1 MGAETKRFFPRIK
14 AIMEYLQTVQ
24 KITSIDD
31 FLGRDS
37 SSLARSLIEPC
48 PLCGRKH
55 PIPFGTMHQGRGA
68 VEQIADLA
76 VKVRGYPPK
85 RAVMIYDKAIEG
97 IIFPAI
103 YEPLRHSGLAVEPFA
118 MVAETGHLL
127 DSAVINGNQ
136 AATEIG
142 TSADLLIG
150 AGSGVISDLTKW
162 VATNLGLPF
171 IICGTAPS
179 MNGYTSITATITEN
193 DIKVSKF
200 LNPSDAVV
208 LDVDI
213 LANAPM
219 AMIHAGIG
227 DLAARAIC
235 NADWKLSQIQ
245 RKTSFCPLPYLMTAE
260 NERRYLGAAT
270 DLARREPAAIEL
282 LSEAVLLSGLSM
294 TVMEGETS
302 PSSGAE
308 HVLSHFWDLLVHLR
322 GIPKN
327 FHGTQ
332 VGVGTIIMLNAYQYL
347 SEIDPQK
354 IDPQQVLR
362 QRASLEA
369 IEAEN
374 QALYGDKAVSFNE
387 VARKKRIPDGNYT
400 AYVRSILDGWE
411 SMWEGIR
418 PYVAHVETIRRPF
431 DEAGVPYHLSDIH
444 RTRADAREALL
455 HGSHYRPRYTILD
468 LLWELGLFPAAA
480 DEILERSGVL

>member
-1 MGAETKRFFPRIK
+1 
-14 AIMEYLQTVQ
+14 MEYLQIEQ
-24 KITSIDD
+24 KITTVED
-31 FLGRDS
+31 FLARS
-37 SSLARSLIEPC
+37 SAELARSLIDPC
-48 PLCGRKH
+48 PLCGRRH
-55 PIPFGTMHQGRGA
+55 PIPFGAMHQGRGA
-68 VEQIADLA
+68 VEQLADLA
-76 VKVRGYPPK
+76 VKVRGYRPK
-85 RAVMIYDKAIEG
+85 RAVMIYDQAIEE
-97 IIFPAI
+97 IILPTIF
-103 YEPLRHSGLAVEPFA
+103 EPLRRSGLAIEPFA
-118 MVAETGHLL
+118 MRGEEGHLL
-127 DSAVINGNQ
+127 DSAVVNGNQ
-136 AATEIG
+136 AAAEIG
-142 TSADLLIG
+142 NTADLLIG

-162 VATNLGLPF
+162 IATNLACPF

-200 LNPSDAVV
+200 LNPANAVV

-213 LANAPM
+213 LSQAPM

-235 NADWKLSQIQ
+235 NADWKLSHIQ
-245 RKTSFCPLPYLMTAE
+245 RKTPFCPLPYLMTAE
-260 NERRYLGAAT
+260 NERRYLAAASG
-270 DLARREPAAIEL
+270 LAQRDPAAIEL

-347 SEIDPQK
+347 REIDPQK

-362 QRASLEA
+362 TRPSLEA
-369 IEAEN
+369 IEVEN
-374 QALYGDKAVSFNE
+374 QALYGEKAVSFNQ
-387 VARKKRIPDGNYT
+387 VARKKRIPDGEYI
-400 AYVRSILDGWE
+400 AYLRSILDSWE
-411 SMWEGIR
+411 TLWDGIA
-418 PYVAHVETIRRPF
+418 PYVAQVETIRKPF
-431 DEAGVPYHLSDIH
+431 EVAGVPYHLSDIQ
-444 RTRADAREALL
+444 RTPAEAREALL
-455 HGSHYRPRYTILD
+455 HGSQYRPRYTILD
-468 LLWELGLFPAAA
+468 LLWELGLFPSAA